1 MKMLRMMVY
10 IHPLKLVSGVYLSSL
25 SNALREVSCNKSFAS
40 SRYFLDSDG
49 GKLSFKQ
56 GKNCQMIDF
65 RCILI
70 VFGCFWDAGFSI
82 FASV

>member
-1 MKMLRMMVY
+1 MNLEECYGAIESNYDDVMRRLGSETLVRKFV
-10 IHPLKLVSGVYLSSL
+10 LKFLDDASL
-25 SNALREVSCNKSFAS
+25 
-40 SRYFLDSDG
+40 RYFLDSDG